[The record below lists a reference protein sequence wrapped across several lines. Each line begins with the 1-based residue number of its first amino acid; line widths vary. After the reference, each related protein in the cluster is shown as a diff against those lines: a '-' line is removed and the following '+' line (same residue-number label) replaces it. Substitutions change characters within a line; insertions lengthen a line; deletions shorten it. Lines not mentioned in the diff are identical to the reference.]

1 MSRLTIAGLILAV
14 ALVGC
19 GGSQKSDDPDAINN
33 ALVGFSTCAQSSRWS
48 EALQYIT
55 KSEAK
60 QISENGV
67 FKPEYQAA
75 ARRLPLSTM
84 RRYEWKV
91 DGSGRLIG
99 MKDLMDKTN
108 GRYVV
113 SEDQAKVGTNLE
125 EMEKQRIQRRLEEG
139 RRVLEEQENQP
150 EQEVEVYT
158 NRLTDEERQ
167 KYGSTADM
175 TAGTDSWDS
184 GSDNSSYDDGNA
196 GYYDDSNSGYYGDDQ
211 GYYGDDDQGYYGE

>member
-1 MSRLTIAGLILAV
+1 MSRLTIAGLILAM

-84 RRYEWKV
+84 RRHEWKV

-99 MKDLMDKTN
+99 MKELMDKTN
-108 GRYVV
+108 SRYVV

-167 KYGSTADM
+167 KYGSTADV
-175 TAGTDSWDS
+175 TAGSDSWGS
-184 GSDNSSYDDGNA
+184 SSDNSSYDDSNS

-211 GYYGDDDQGYYGE
+211 GYYGDDQGYYGE